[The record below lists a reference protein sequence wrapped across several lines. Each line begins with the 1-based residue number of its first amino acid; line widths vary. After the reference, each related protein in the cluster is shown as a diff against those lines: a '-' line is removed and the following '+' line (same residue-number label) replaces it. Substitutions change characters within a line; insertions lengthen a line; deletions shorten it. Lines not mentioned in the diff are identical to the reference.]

1 MEWIIS
7 LWSHCLSLEA
17 VVPLEAVVVAVL
29 LVLVLVIGG
38 LLEHLLVGGVL
49 VHVRLQ
55 QLVASRHGPG
65 LSRVLERGT
74 FGHNWLWEWERE
86 LKVSAEFCGQA
97 SQSGQTKRQ
106 FAIYFYRFLNKCGIA
121 EGAFNKEKVL
131 SKYFVS
137 RNFVDTFV
145 REWLPVMPVELGD
158 VKGSEEEYLDILFL
172 QKRNKC
178 HFFKLSSEKKRG
190 NC

>member
-1 MEWIIS
+1 MDREN
-7 LWSHCLSLEA
+7 A
-17 VVPLEAVVVAVL
+17 N
-29 LVLVLVIGG
+29 
-38 LLEHLLVGGVL
+38 
-49 VHVRLQ
+49 LQ
-55 QLVASRHGPG
+55 Y
-65 LSRVLERGT
+65 
-74 FGHNWLWEWERE
+74 
-86 LKVSAEFCGQA
+86 
-97 SQSGQTKRQ
+97 
-106 FAIYFYRFLNKCGIA
+106 IFYRFSNKCESA
-121 EGAFNKEKVL
+121 EGAFNKENVL

-158 VKGSEEEYLDILFL
+158 VKGGEEEYLDILFL